1 MKERA
6 ARALDGLR
14 ASFGFLSAVTMVVA
28 LVLGFGLPALD
39 DLLEPRLP
47 LLDFASLENA
57 RGVLSS
63 VATATV
69 SVAGLSF
76 SVTLVAFTLTSQQLS
91 PRVLRTFRTDRIS
104 QATLAGFLGTFVYV
118 LVVLVRLG
126 GTSEGNAPAL
136 SMTVAV
142 VAAIA
147 SFGLFAGFIS
157 HIVGML
163 QPSSII
169 AGIAGDART
178 TLATRFPTRTGAAPT
193 DPDTA
198 WAAVRVR
205 TASPGR
211 EVRAEEEGY
220 VSDLH
225 GASLVAAAAFH
236 QGLVRQHTPLG
247 TYVLPGDLL
256 AELWADE
263 PEELAD
269 AVRTAF
275 VLGRQRSPLRDIGFP
290 VRQLADVALKGL
302 SPGINDPTTAINA
315 MDALAGVLVR
325 FAAEEPPCALRTDD
339 DGTPRLLAIVPTL
352 DELVHLGFEQVR
364 GCAEGDSIVVTRLI
378 ELLEKVRAA
387 AGRVGREHAEIERQL
402 ALLERARA

>member
-1 MKERA
+1 MKDRA
-6 ARALDGLR
+6 VRSLDRLR
-14 ASFGFLSAVTMVVA
+14 GSFGFLSAVMMVVG

-47 LLDFASLENA
+47 LLEFASLENA

-104 QATLAGFLGTFVYV
+104 QATLAGFLGTFVYA

-169 AGIAGDART
+169 AGISADART
-178 TLATRFPTRTGAAPT
+178 TLEARFPTRAGAAPEE
-193 DPDTA
+193 PDVA
-198 WAAVRVR
+198 WSGVR
-205 TASPGR
+205 TRTATPGH
-211 EVRAEEEGY
+211 EVRAQEEGY
-220 VSDLH
+220 VSDLEG
-225 GASLVAAAAFH
+225 GALVEASTRYS
-236 QGLVRQHTPLG
+236 GLISQRVGLG
-247 TYVLPGDLL
+247 EYVLPGDVL
-256 AELWADE
+256 AEVWADE
-263 PEELAD
+263 PDELAG
-269 AVRTAF
+269 AIRRAF
-275 VLGRQRSPLRDIGFP
+275 VLSRQRSPLRDIGFP
-290 VRQLADVALKGL
+290 IRQLADVALKGL

-315 MDALAGVLVR
+315 MDALAGILVR
-325 FAAEEPPCALRTDD
+325 FAAAEQPSALRVDEN
-339 DGTPRLLAIVPTL
+339 GAPRLVAVVPTL

-364 GCAEGDSIVVTRLI
+364 GCADGDPIVMGRLGA
-378 ELLEKVRAA
+378 LLRKVHGT
-387 AGRVGREHAEIERQL
+387 AGRAGRGTAEIERQL
-402 ALLERARA
+402 RLLEHA